1 MGPTER
7 VLIISSLLL
16 FVSVIASKGASR
28 FGIPSL
34 LVFLGI
40 GILAGTEG
48 PGGLAF
54 HDYGLVQTIGALALI
69 SILFSGGLD
78 TDVQQIKPILKAG
91 LGLSI
96 FGVIFSTLLV
106 GGFASIVLHFGAL
119 EGALLG
125 AIVSATDVA
134 AVFTV
139 LRAKNVS
146 LKPRIKPL
154 LEFESAVNDPMTVFL
169 GTGLLALYSAEHVT
183 LFALIPQFFRQMI
196 LGALFGYL
204 SGRFIVFF
212 INRLKLEFEGL
223 YPVLTI
229 SLILF
234 TYGITQAVGGS
245 GFLAVY
251 VAGIVLGNGNFLK
264 RKSLILFHDG
274 LAWLMQIFMFL
285 AMGLIVSPRELW
297 HVAPVGMAL
306 SLFLVF
312 VARPVSVALC
322 LWPARFTLKE
332 QIVVSWG
339 GLRGAVPIILATYP
353 LTANLPE
360 AQMIFHLVFFVVFT
374 SVLLQ
379 GTFMAPVAKWLGMD
393 APLQHKFRYPLEYVP
408 TGNLKSEL
416 VEVRI
421 PVESGVVGKSLL
433 DLKLPVGV
441 LVVLIH
447 RSGDVIVPRG
457 GTVIVG
463 DDVLLVLA
471 EPDAVRA
478 LKQRV
483 SAT

>member
-48 PGGLAF
+48 PGGLSF

-78 TDVQQIKPILKAG
+78 TDVRQIRPILKPG

-106 GGFASIVLHFGAL
+106 GGFANLVLHFGVL

-139 LRAKNVS
+139 LRAKSVS

-169 GTGLLALYSAEHVT
+169 GTGLLALYSAGDDVG
-183 LFALIPQFFRQMI
+183 LVGLIPQFFQQMI

-297 HVAPVGMAL
+297 HVAPVGIAL

-312 VARPVSVALC
+312 VARPVSVVLC
-322 LWPARFTLKE
+322 LWPAKFTLKE

-360 AQMIFHLVFFVVFT
+360 AQIIFHLVFLRRISLPCFSRGHSWLPWPNGSEWMRRFNRN
-374 SVLLQ
+374 S
-379 GTFMAPVAKWLGMD
+379 GTRSNM
-393 APLQHKFRYPLEYVP
+393 FRPAISKASLP
-408 TGNLKSEL
+408 KSEF
-416 VEVRI
+416 
-421 PVESGVVGKSLL
+421 
-433 DLKLPVGV
+433 
-441 LVVLIH
+441 
-447 RSGDVIVPRG
+447 PR
-457 GTVIVG
+457 
-463 DDVLLVLA
+463 D
-471 EPDAVRA
+471 RA
-478 LKQRV
+478 
-483 SAT
+483 SWGSPCSI

>member
-7 VLIISSLLL
+7 ILIISSLLL

-28 FGIPSL
+28 FEFRRSWFFSGSGFWP
-34 LVFLGI
+34 
-40 GILAGTEG
+40 APEG
-48 PGGLAF
+48 PGGLVF

-78 TDVQQIKPILKAG
+78 TDVRQIKPILKPG
-91 LGLSI
+91 LWLSI

-106 GGFASIVLHFGAL
+106 GAFANIVLHFGAV

-169 GTGLLALYSAEHVT
+169 GTGLLALYSAGGDVGI
-183 LFALIPQFFRQMI
+183 LGLVPRFFQQMI

-297 HVAPVGMAL
+297 QVAPVGMAL

-322 LWPARFTLKE
+322 LWPANSLSRSKSWCPGAGCGARFR
-332 QIVVSWG
+332 SSG
-339 GLRGAVPIILATYP
+339 TYP

-360 AQMIFHLVFFVVFT
+360 AQIIFHLVFFVVFT

-379 GTFMAPVAKWLGMD
+379 GTFMAPMAKLLGMD

-416 VEVRI
+416 AEVRI
-421 PVESGVVGKSLL
+421 PTESGVVGKSLL
-433 DLKLPVGV
+433 DLQIAGRRPCC
-441 LVVLIH
+441 IDSSQWRCH
-447 RSGDVIVPRG
+447 RPARWDSHR
-457 GTVIVG
+457 
-463 DDVLLVLA
+463 
-471 EPDAVRA
+471 R
-478 LKQRV
+478 
-483 SAT
+483 